1 MAIDRIEVAVECDDI
16 DEDAIPVLALF
27 MQVLGLHAETDVEA
41 VVSSTD
47 EGKPVLV
54 AVLTKEELDDNA

>member
-1 MAIDRIEVAVECDDI
+1 MECDDI

-54 AVLTKEELDDNA
+54 AVLWKETADDAV